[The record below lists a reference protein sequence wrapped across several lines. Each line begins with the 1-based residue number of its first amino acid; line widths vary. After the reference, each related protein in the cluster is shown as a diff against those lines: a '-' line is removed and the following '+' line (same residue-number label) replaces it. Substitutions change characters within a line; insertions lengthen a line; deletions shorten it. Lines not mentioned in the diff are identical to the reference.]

1 MELRTLRIENL
12 RLIEHLSLEFGP
24 HWNLL
29 VGPNGAG
36 KTSLLEA
43 AYLLSHGR
51 SFRAA
56 AKDALIRRGSSG
68 YSVYGEVS
76 RGKPARIERVG
87 VSRGASRL
95 EARLNGTSV
104 AAGELLHTTAV
115 LCFEPG
121 SHALISGAS
130 EERRRFLDWGVFH
143 VEPDFLLAWR
153 RHQRALKQRNAV
165 LRSAMNGAVLDTW
178 DHELVLAADIL
189 TRMRESYFQAWQP
202 FAILLLGELLGELG
216 EPRLHFH
223 PGFTTG
229 QSLAEV
235 LMAQRNRDLALGY
248 TGAGP
253 HRADWSVTFDD
264 VTRREHLSRGQ
275 EKLCAFACVMA
286 QARLFAHLA
295 KEWPVMCLDD
305 VSSEI
310 DHDHLLKILAI
321 VDASGAQVLAT
332 ATHLP
337 SAFEAIDERDATRF
351 HVEQGVAAR
360 LL

>member
-1 MELRTLRIENL
+1 MELRSLRIENL

-24 HWNLL
+24 RWNLL

-51 SFRAA
+51 SFRTA
-56 AKDALIRRGSSG
+56 AKDVLIRHGSNG
-68 YSVYGEVS
+68 YSVYGEVF
-76 RGKPARIERVG
+76 RGTLVRTERVG
-87 VSRGASRL
+87 VSRGVSRL
-95 EARLNGTSV
+95 EARLNGLAL
-104 AAGELLHTTAV
+104 AAGELLRTTAV

-143 VEPDFLLAWR
+143 VEQDFLVAWR
-153 RHQRALKQRNAV
+153 RYQRALKQRNAW
-165 LRSAMNGAVLDTW
+165 LRSGDDGTVLDIW
-178 DHELVLAADIL
+178 DHELVTAADVL
-189 TRMRESYFQAWQP
+189 TRMREDYFQAWQP
-202 FAILLLGELLGELG
+202 FAIVLLGELLGELG
-216 EPRLHFH
+216 EPRLHFY
-223 PGFTTG
+223 PGFAAG
-229 QSLAEV
+229 QSLAAV
-235 LMAQRNRDLALGY
+235 LTAQRKRDLARGH

-295 KEWPVMCLDD
+295 NEWPVLCLDD

-310 DHDHLLKILAI
+310 DQEHQRKILAI

-337 SAFEAIDERDATRF
+337 SAFEAMDVRVVTRF
-351 HVEQGVAAR
+351 HVEQGAATR
-360 LL
+360 ML